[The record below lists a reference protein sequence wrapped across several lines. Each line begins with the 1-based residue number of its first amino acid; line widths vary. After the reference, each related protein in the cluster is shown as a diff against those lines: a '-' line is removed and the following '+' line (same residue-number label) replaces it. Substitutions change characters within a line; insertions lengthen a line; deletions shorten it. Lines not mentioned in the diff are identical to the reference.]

1 MSFQSIIERARGI
14 LLAPRETW
22 PAIAA
27 EPVSASAIFSGWVL
41 WFAAIGPLARL
52 IGWTAFGFW
61 TPFAALGHMHVAF
74 AYSLAQA
81 VLTFVLAL
89 AMVLIMAFI
98 VDLLAASFGGTRN
111 FSQALKTVAY
121 AYTPAWIV
129 AILGLMPALAV
140 LLAVAGLLAAGYSIY
155 LLYVGLPF
163 TMKCPQDRSA
173 AYAAV
178 SVVIAVILSVVLS
191 AAIAAAI
198 GMLWLRS
205 SGMAGDVSSLSAPLH
220 AGSGAGITVPAW
232 GEGGHGSATGGNP
245 GNGPVTAVTVDQLKP
260 FLPPTLNGYARSH
273 LTANRV
279 AVGSTQYSE
288 VEAIYKDPAGHA
300 VDVKVE
306 DLGSMR
312 FMAAIAAN
320 TQFETQSSHGYNR
333 SMIVDGMP
341 ASERW
346 YGPTQNGHY
355 VVYVAG
361 RFLVQA
367 KGSPTSMATL
377 ETFVR
382 AVDLKDLAALK

>member
-1 MSFQSIIERARGI
+1 MSFQTIIERARGI
-14 LLAPRETW
+14 LQAPRETW
-22 PAIAA
+22 PSIAA
-27 EPVSASAIFSGWVL
+27 EPVATHAVFSGWVL

-52 IGWTAFGFW
+52 IGRTAFGFW
-61 TPFAALGHMHVAF
+61 TPFLGSMHVAF
-74 AYSLAQA
+74 VYSLVQA
-81 VLTFVLAL
+81 VIAYAL
-89 AMVLIMAFI
+89 AVAMATIMAFI

-111 FSQALKTVAY
+111 FSQALRTVAY
-121 AYTPAWIV
+121 AYTPVWIV
-129 AILGLMPALAV
+129 AILGLIPALGV
-140 LLAVAGLLAAGYSIY
+140 LLPVTGLLAAGYSIY
-155 LLYVGLPF
+155 LLYIGLPF
-163 TMKCPQDRSA
+163 TMKCPEDRSA

-178 SVVIAVILSVVLS
+178 SVVIAVVLSFVLS
-191 AAIAAAI
+191 AAITAPI

-205 SGMAGDVSSLSAPLH
+205 SGMAGDVSTLSAPLF
-220 AGSGAGITVPAW
+220 AGHRAATTVPAW
-232 GEGGHGSATGGNP
+232 GEGGHGSATRGNAD
-245 GNGPVTAVTVDQLKP
+245 NAPVTAVPVDQLKH
-260 FLPPTLNGYARSH
+260 FLPAALNGYVRSH
-273 LTANRV
+273 LTANQV
-279 AVGSTQYSE
+279 AVGPTQYSE

-333 SMIVDGMP
+333 STIIDGMP
-341 ASERW
+341 VSERW
-346 YGPTQNGHY
+346 YGPTQSGHY

-377 ETFVR
+377 EAFVH